1 MHRLWPAANK
11 NPGLNRPT
19 GQNMQRGA
27 RTLDAKM
34 AEGGKA
40 QNEKW
45 KVCQRQKRQ
54 SRWKCLGLGFANCK
68 LRAIKA
74 NKCWRLVW
82 AVLPSLLFK
91 AHSHSHSHIPCKKK
105 KKSPTHLAT
114 FTSNAKTRCNF
125 HCLALTLGLLAKSK
139 LTNCAASAIWRAKIS
154 NICQRFVYLLA
165 DACFLFAAT
174 ISDVSS
180 GRKESWWGGAAPVQ
194 TWPLG
199 K

>member
-1 MHRLWPAANK
+1 MSWTWFCQLQITCHKSQQMLTVGVGRLTLFALQSPFPFAFTYPPAK
-11 NPGLNRPT
+11 
-19 GQNMQRGA
+19 
-27 RTLDAKM
+27 
-34 AEGGKA
+34 
-40 QNEKW
+40 
-45 KVCQRQKRQ
+45 
-54 SRWKCLGLGFANCK
+54 
-68 LRAIKA
+68 
-74 NKCWRLVW
+74 
-82 AVLPSLLFK
+82 
-91 AHSHSHSHIPCKKK
+91 KKK

-180 GRKESWWGGAAPVQ
+180 WRKESWWGGAAPVQ